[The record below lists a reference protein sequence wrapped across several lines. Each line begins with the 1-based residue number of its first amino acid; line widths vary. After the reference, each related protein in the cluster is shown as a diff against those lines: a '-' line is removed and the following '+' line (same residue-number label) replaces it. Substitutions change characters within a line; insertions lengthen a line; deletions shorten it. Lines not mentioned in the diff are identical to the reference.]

1 MRLGTAHLTA
11 LELPPVAL
19 VRAAARAGLGAVGL
33 RLMPASV
40 GGVSYPLDAAARAEL
55 KRALRDE
62 DVTVREVE
70 FIAITPDIVPTDVL
84 PLFEA
89 GAELGAACVTVSGD
103 DFDPERLIANFAALC
118 DLAAP
123 FGLRLDLEFMRWRDI
138 ATPEQA
144 AEVVAG
150 ADRPNASVL
159 VVALHLMRCGSGV
172 AALADIPPARLRCVQ
187 LCDAP
192 LAAPPTRTDIIAEAR
207 EGRLMPGEGALPLV
221 PLLHA
226 LPRDI
231 AISVEVPMPGLGA
244 EARLVRAAAAAR
256 RVVAEARAIDENET
270 TGGHP

>member
-11 LELPPVAL
+11 LDLAPLAL

-33 RLMPASV
+33 RLMPASP
-40 GGVSYPLDAAARAEL
+40 GGTFYSLDAAAIAEL
-55 KRALRDE
+55 KRALRQE

-70 FIAITPDIVPTDVL
+70 FISIVPDIVAADFL

-89 GAELGAACVTVSGD
+89 GAELGAECVTVSGD
-103 DFDPERLIANFAALC
+103 DPDPLRLIANFATLC

-144 AEVVAG
+144 IEVVEG

-159 VVALHLMRCGSGV
+159 VDALHLMRCGSGV
-172 AALADIPPARLRCVQ
+172 EALADIPPSRLRCVQ

-192 LAAPPTRTDIIAEAR
+192 LTAPPTLTDIIAEAR
-207 EGRLMPGEGALPLV
+207 EGRLMPGEGALPLI

-231 AISVEVPMPGLGA
+231 AMSVEVPMPGLSA
-244 EARLVRAAAAAR
+244 EERLMRAAAAAR
-256 RVVAEARAIDENET
+256 RIIADARRTSAHNSQ
-270 TGGHP
+270 GGHA